1 MEDSSEAITTTMVV
15 TEDVAITLAEEVT
28 VEMEATTTVRHAH
41 QCRTME
47 DDRRLHRDKTQ
58 ANQTHRPPRIRTNML
73 YKDQHKQL
81 RVAIRVTH
89 TKSFRTTT
97 STVGREAKPERLHQQ
112 ETLLLLAVVGHD
124 YRRVPTPTCKR
135 VARWETTRKRTRK
148 WRRQA

>member
-1 MEDSSEAITTTMVV
+1 MEDSSEPTTITMAVS
-15 TEDVAITLAEEVT
+15 EDAVITLAEEVT
-28 VEMEATTTVRHAH
+28 AGMESITTVRHAH
-41 QCRTME
+41 LCRTME

-58 ANQTHRPPRIRTNML
+58 ARQTHRPSRNLINML
-73 YKDQHKQL
+73 FKDQHKQL
-81 RVAIRVTH
+81 QAAIQATH
-89 TKSFRTTT
+89 TMSSQTTT
-97 STVGREAKPERLHQQ
+97 STAGREAKPEQPCQQ